1 MNKFQCLSLLLY
13 IGENS
18 LEESLNTRKFKR
30 KNNCLIAAGC
40 TVSGVTQKYLF
51 EYDKGWRI
59 WIWYCIWYIT
69 EYDKGCVLDVDLLWE
84 LAFPPP
90 QGTKSKD
97 PVYYTWAGWYTEM
110 KSLAN
115 HNRPLRMRRTADR
128 KLEGHQR
135 ETRSKWLVAFFRA
148 Y

>member
-13 IGENS
+13 IRENS

-30 KNNCLIAAGC
+30 KNNCLIAAGW

-51 EYDKGWRI
+51 
-59 WIWYCIWYIT
+59 

-97 PVYYTWAGWYTEM
+97 PVYYTWAG
-110 KSLAN
+110 
-115 HNRPLRMRRTADR
+115 
-128 KLEGHQR
+128 
-135 ETRSKWLVAFFRA
+135 
-148 Y
+148 